1 VSGIDGVSITG
12 AGSFENPFFG
22 SSAATPHA
30 AGVAA
35 LLLQTAPCL
44 LSGSQGARDDVTART
59 TLRNLILN
67 HAVPLGSPAPNDV
80 FGYGRL
86 DALAAANQTIAS
98 APGAANWTVSG
109 NVSTGATLSAAEIG
123 FSDPNMCPLSLH
135 VVTGG
140 CSAGS
145 GGQITCPFG
154 AHNVTLTA
162 TNNGV
167 TASPSASVTITV
179 TNFAVSVSPA
189 TASVKAG
196 QSASYTV
203 SVQPQNGAFSNSITL
218 ACSGLPS
225 LASCSFSPA
234 SATPGANA
242 VTSMLTVSTTAASA
256 LVKPP
261 AGRGPGL
268 PIFAWWLKCGM
279 ALVGLGLLS
288 AGRRKN
294 RSPRF
299 ALALGLA
306 LLLVVAAVQASC
318 GGGGSQR
325 PASNPGTPAGSYNIT
340 ISGTS
345 SSLVQSAGAALTV
358 N

>member
-1 VSGIDGVSITG
+1 
-12 AGSFENPFFG
+12 NPFFG

-44 LSGSQGARDDVTART
+44 LSGAQGARDDVTART
-59 TLRNLILN
+59 TLRTLILN
-67 HAVPLGSPAPNDV
+67 HAVPLGGPAPNDV
-80 FGYGRL
+80 FGYGRR
-86 DALAAANQTIAS
+86 DALAAANQTSAS
-98 APGAANWTVSG
+98 AERAANQTVRG
-109 NVSTGATLSAAEIG
+109 NVSTGARLRAAQIG
-123 FSDPNMCPLSLH
+123 FSDPDMCPLSLN

-154 AHNVTLTA
+154 THNVTLAA

-167 TASPSASVTITV
+167 TTSPSASVTITV

-196 QSASYTV
+196 QSATYTV
-203 SVQPQNGAFSNSITL
+203 SVQPRNGAFSNSISL
-218 ACSGLPS
+218 ACSNLPS

-234 SATPGANA
+234 SATPGANT
-242 VTSMLTVSTTAASA
+242 VSSMLTVSTTAASA

-261 AGRGPGL
+261 DGRVLELPLLALRLELGGL
-268 PIFAWWLKCGM
+268 

-288 AGRRKN
+288 VGGRKSPRRQN
-294 RSPRF
+294 RSRRI
-299 ALALGLA
+299 ALASGLA
-306 LLLVVAAVQASC
+306 LLVVVAAVQASC
-318 GGGGSQR
+318 GGGGSQP
-325 PASNPGTPAGSYNIT
+325 PASSPGTPAGNYNIT

-345 SSLVQSAGAALTV
+345 SSLVQSASAALTV

>member
-1 VSGIDGVSITG
+1 DARCPDTTRATIECFSSVGPTLDKRQKPDVSGIDGVSITG

-44 LSGSQGARDDVTART
+44 LSGAQGARDDVTART
-59 TLRNLILN
+59 TLRDLILN
-67 HAVPLGSPAPNDV
+67 SAVPLGGPAPNDV

-86 DALAAANQTIAS
+86 DALAAANRTIAS
-98 APGAANWTVSG
+98 AAGATNQTVSG
-109 NVSTGATLSAAEIG
+109 NVSTGATLSAAETG
-123 FSDPNMCPLSLH
+123 FSDPNMCPLSLN

-154 AHNVTLTA
+154 THNVTLTA

-167 TASPSASVTITV
+167 TTSPSASVTITV

-196 QSASYTV
+196 QSATYTV
-203 SVQPQNGAFSNSITL
+203 SVQPQNGAFSNSISL
-218 ACSGLPS
+218 ACSNLPS

-234 SATPGANA
+234 SATPG
-242 VTSMLTVSTTAASA
+242 TSTVSSTLTVSTQAASA
-256 LVKPP
+256 LLGPP
-261 AGRGPGL
+261 AERAPEL
-268 PIFAWWLKCGM
+268 PLLALRLELGGV
-279 ALVGLGLLS
+279 ALVGLGLVSVCGRAS
-288 AGRRKN
+288 ARAEN
-294 RSPRF
+294 RSTGI
-299 ALALGLA
+299 ALW
-306 LLLVVAAVQASC
+306 
-318 GGGGSQR
+318 
-325 PASNPGTPAGSYNIT
+325 
-340 ISGTS
+340 
-345 SSLVQSAGAALTV
+345 
-358 N
+358 